1 MARPMITIPFLLQFI
16 ISVFLSVKG
25 DLDVDDFG
33 AKGDGKI
40 DDSQPFLRAW
50 SAACESHVP
59 KTIFVPRKRYLLNG
73 AVFQG
78 PCNNTCIAFR
88 LDGILVA
95 PDYRNMGSSSDNWL
109 MFSGVEGLSIVGGYL
124 DGQGSSLW
132 ACKSNG
138 GKCPDGATSLA
149 IYSSKDVEIK
159 GLTSMNSK
167 LYHIVIHTCENV
179 KLQGVRIQASEESPN
194 TDGVHVQMSKG
205 VCILRTGIK
214 TGDDCISIGPG
225 TQNLWIQGVA
235 CGPGHGISI
244 GSLGKGLEEEGVQ
257 NVTVKTVV
265 FTGTQNGLRIKSWAR
280 PSSGFVRGVVFQR
293 AVMKGVQ
300 NPIIIDQNYCPHN
313 EDCPSQASGVKI
325 SQVKFQNI
333 KGTSATKVAMKFNCS
348 SSSPCKGIALQDIE
362 LMYQDQL
369 AESFCQ
375 NVNGTTLGLVMPPSC
390 L

>member
-50 SAACESHVP
+50 SAACESHGP
-59 KTIFVPRKRYLLNG
+59 TTIFVARKRYLLNG

-138 GKCPDGATSLA
+138 GKCPDGATVHSFSLPA
-149 IYSSKDVEIK
+149 SCS
-159 GLTSMNSK
+159 
-167 LYHIVIHTCENV
+167 
-179 KLQGVRIQASEESPN
+179 VRICVLRP
-194 TDGVHVQMSKG
+194 VKG
-205 VCILRTGIK
+205 EITTVATTSCY
-214 TGDDCISIGPG
+214 S
-225 TQNLWIQGVA
+225 WEIQV
-235 CGPGHGISI
+235 
-244 GSLGKGLEEEGVQ
+244 
-257 NVTVKTVV
+257 
-265 FTGTQNGLRIKSWAR
+265 
-280 PSSGFVRGVVFQR
+280 
-293 AVMKGVQ
+293 
-300 NPIIIDQNYCPHN
+300 
-313 EDCPSQASGVKI
+313 
-325 SQVKFQNI
+325 
-333 KGTSATKVAMKFNCS
+333 
-348 SSSPCKGIALQDIE
+348 
-362 LMYQDQL
+362 
-369 AESFCQ
+369 
-375 NVNGTTLGLVMPPSC
+375 
-390 L
+390 